1 MKYAIIPTCLVLAL
15 AAGCGNKTGD
25 AGKKEGGDVAVV
37 NGKAISRSTF
47 DFYVQGVNH
56 SFSVAP
62 GSSRTMLT
70 LTRGRVVSD
79 ATVPAAGPM
88 RAEMN
93 TGPRGPRQR

>member
-47 DFYVQGVNH
+47 DFYVQGVTGKPATEAEINQWPGVITVGIFARH
-56 SFSVAP
+56 KASVCLLSTSA
-62 GSSRTMLT
+62 GVKT
-70 LTRGRVVSD
+70 LTF
-79 ATVPAAGPM
+79 
-88 RAEMN
+88 
-93 TGPRGPRQR
+93 